1 MRWPEAFVC
10 MHFAYLGQ
18 THFYNDC
25 ITENRF
31 SISSLFF
38 STLPDPATPET
49 LITMLSCSLLEITAP
64 SNLLT
69 HFSWKQDRLTELLC
83 HQVKLTWVI
92 LAEVGQH
99 VLTRQL
105 HWLLSLTL
113 SLAVHQQ
120 RELEAGRT
128 YNLCSKTCICLD
140 LTFFLPFFK
149 KNTNK
154 QTKNIPSYYLFLLF
168 LWVFILSETLPGSNI
183 SAQHTSS

>member
-69 HFSWKQDRLTELLC
+69 HFSWKQDGLKELLC

-99 VLTRQL
+99 VLTQQL

-128 YNLCSKTCICLD
+128 YNLFSKTCICLD

-149 KNTNK
+149 KTQTNK
-154 QTKNIPSYYLFLLF
+154 KHTLLLLVSF
-168 LWVFILSETLPGSNI
+168 VSLGFHFIWNSTRL
-183 SAQHTSS
+183 